1 MKKKA
6 VIAVVIVLL
15 IAVFGVT
22 MYVTNQRMQAEYEAN
37 VEEFNRGADSLRWET
52 GITDRLAP
60 GRTAVRRESRSFF
73 DFGGWTGAFGGR
85 FARAPFPRRRG
96 EGAARRT

>member
-1 MKKKA
+1 MKMDPKPLRVLFGGGKSVKKKA

-37 VEEFNRGADSLRWET
+37 VEEFNRGADSLRW
-52 GITDRLAP
+52 
-60 GRTAVRRESRSFF
+60 RRE
-73 DFGGWTGAFGGR
+73 
-85 FARAPFPRRRG
+85 
-96 EGAARRT
+96 

>member
-37 VEEFNRGADSLRWET
+37 VEEFNRGADSLRW
-52 GITDRLAP
+52 
-60 GRTAVRRESRSFF
+60 GRE
-73 DFGGWTGAFGGR
+73 
-85 FARAPFPRRRG
+85 
-96 EGAARRT
+96 